1 MLRKADL
8 ENRDATPE
16 ERGRI
21 EELIARAEE
30 ARRNEKAGRDADAFA
45 RSIGNSGPVSV
56 YTDTT
61 GSPGAR
67 FIRAA
72 GYKEIATGAAARGEQ
87 WSTGAIDVGSPHV
100 VAKGTLV
107 STPGTALTPPAYQP
121 GVVETL
127 FQTLTV
133 ADLLSQEQTSA
144 GQVRYVR
151 ESVATNAGNQRC
163 RGRSQARVHTG
174 FRRGDGSDPQG
185 RNGAPGVG

>member
-1 MLRKADL
+1 MPERQSEKYAREAREMLRKADL

-30 ARRNEKAGRDADAFA
+30 ARRSEEAGRDADAFA

-72 GYKEIATGAAARGEQ
+72 GYKEIAGGAAARGR
-87 WSTGAIDVGSPHV
+87 TV
-100 VAKGTLV
+100 VDRRDRRGQ
-107 STPGTALTPPAYQP
+107 PACGREGHL
-121 GVVETL
+121 GVVSGYRPDAARISAGCRGDVVPDAHGRGPAESR
-127 FQTLTV
+127 
-133 ADLLSQEQTSA
+133 ADLGRA
-144 GQVRYVR
+144 GQVR
-151 ESVATNAGNQRC
+151 
-163 RGRSQARVHTG
+163 
-174 FRRGDGSDPQG
+174 P
-185 RNGAPGVG
+185 